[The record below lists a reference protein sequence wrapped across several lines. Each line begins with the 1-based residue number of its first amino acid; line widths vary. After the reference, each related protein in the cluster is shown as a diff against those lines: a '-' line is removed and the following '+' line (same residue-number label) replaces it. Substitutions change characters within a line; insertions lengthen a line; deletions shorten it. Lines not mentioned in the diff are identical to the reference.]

1 MKCNVKAKINVAIT
15 RICVSFV
22 SLDTQAATQQQNEQ
36 QEDDS
41 DDDEYPPHVEN
52 SSRCNS

>member
-1 MKCNVKAKINVAIT
+1 MKCNGKAKINVTIT
-15 RICVSFV
+15 RICVSFI

-36 QEDDS
+36 QQNDS

-52 SSRCNS
+52 SS

>member
-1 MKCNVKAKINVAIT
+1 MKCNGKAKIDVTIT
-15 RICVSFV
+15 RICVSFI
-22 SLDTQAATQQQNEQ
+22 SLDTQATTQQQNEQ

-52 SSRCNS
+52 SS

>member
-1 MKCNVKAKINVAIT
+1 MNGKTKINVTIT

-22 SLDTQAATQQQNEQ
+22 SLDTQAATQQQNQ
-36 QEDDS
+36 QQQNDS

-52 SSRCNS
+52 SS